1 MFGKLFGKKKDAKG
15 KGKKG
20 AKGAAADTAADN
32 AASAPAETPEPAP
45 AAAAKKSGNGDAG
58 KSKPKVEVIDAM
70 GNSVAAMVTDIAEQL
85 AKSRRYSNFAMIVLA
100 VTLLSTGGYLAF
112 MSYSLSSRLNQVDE
126 TLTAL
131 TSQSVDQEESNST
144 VSEIKDELVKV
155 ASDLAVLKEQSVAL
169 DSAPTS
175 VTAENVKAL
184 TVLIE
189 KVAADQAVAMQ
200 RIEAQGVSSQANPA
214 VLGEVKQLKRSVE
227 SMQQVVADL
236 YTIEKARIAAEIQA
250 RRVAQPAS

>member
-1 MFGKLFGKKKDAKG
+1 M
-15 KGKKG
+15 
-20 AKGAAADTAADN
+20 
-32 AASAPAETPEPAP
+32 
-45 AAAAKKSGNGDAG
+45 
-58 KSKPKVEVIDAM
+58 
-70 GNSVAAMVTDIAEQL
+70 
-85 AKSRRYSNFAMIVLA
+85 
-100 VTLLSTGGYLAF
+100 
-112 MSYSLSSRLNQVDE
+112 
-126 TLTAL
+126 
-131 TSQSVDQEESNST
+131 
-144 VSEIKDELVKV
+144 VKV

-200 RIEAQGVSSQANPA
+200 RIETQGVSSQANPA